1 MMGFDNQLQP
11 KEIVNEKKFSCHAQ
25 YSALFSMK
33 LVAPTPDTHKANIG
47 SDAQA
52 DVVDQYALDKELT
65 PYEVDLDYGA
75 PRWAYRG
82 HYRSIFPPMF

>member
-1 MMGFDNQLQP
+1 M
-11 KEIVNEKKFSCHAQ
+11 KKSFLAM
-25 YSALFSMK
+25 LNILPFFSMK

-75 PRWAYRG
+75 PRWMYRG
-82 HYRSIFPPMF
+82 HYRSIFLPMF

>member
-1 MMGFDNQLQP
+1 M
-11 KEIVNEKKFSCHAQ
+11 KKSFLAM
-25 YSALFSMK
+25 LNLLPFFSMK
-33 LVAPTPDTHKANIG
+33 LAARAPDTHKANSG

-52 DVVDQYALDKELT
+52 EVIDQYALDKELA
-65 PYEVDLDYGA
+65 PYEVNLDYGA

>member
-1 MMGFDNQLQP
+1 M
-11 KEIVNEKKFSCHAQ
+11 KKSFLAM
-25 YSALFSMK
+25 LNLLPFFSMK
-33 LVAPTPDTHKANIG
+33 LVARAPDTHKTNSG

-52 DVVDQYALDKELT
+52 EVIDQYALDKELA
-65 PYEVDLDYGA
+65 PYEVNLDYGA

>member
-1 MMGFDNQLQP
+1 M
-11 KEIVNEKKFSCHAQ
+11 KKSFLAM
-25 YSALFSMK
+25 LNLLPFFSMK
-33 LVAPTPDTHKANIG
+33 LVARAPDIHKANSG

-52 DVVDQYALDKELT
+52 EVIDQYALDKELA
-65 PYEVDLDYGA
+65 PYEVNLDYGA

>member
-1 MMGFDNQLQP
+1 M
-11 KEIVNEKKFSCHAQ
+11 KKSFLAM
-25 YSALFSMK
+25 LNLLPFFSMK
-33 LVAPTPDTHKANIG
+33 LVARAPDTHKTNSG

-52 DVVDQYALDKELT
+52 EVIDQYALDKELA

-75 PRWAYRG
+75 PRWMYRG

>member
-1 MMGFDNQLQP
+1 M
-11 KEIVNEKKFSCHAQ
+11 KKSFLAM
-25 YSALFSMK
+25 LNILPFFSMK

>member
-1 MMGFDNQLQP
+1 M
-11 KEIVNEKKFSCHAQ
+11 KKSFLAM
-25 YSALFSMK
+25 LNILPFFSMK

-75 PRWAYRG
+75 PRWMYRG

>member
-1 MMGFDNQLQP
+1 M
-11 KEIVNEKKFSCHAQ
+11 KKSFLAM
-25 YSALFSMK
+25 LNILPFFSMK

-75 PRWAYRG
+75 PRWMYRG
-82 HYRSIFPPMF
+82 HYRSIFPPKY